1 MAPYYPVYLDVR
13 DRLCVIVGG
22 GQVAEGKVAA
32 LLESGSQV
40 SIISP
45 EVTGEIQG
53 MADAGMIS
61 LEKREYRD
69 GDLEGAFIAIA
80 ATDDSDLNERIA
92 REAAARNVPLNVVD
106 VTHLCTFI
114 APSIV
119 RRGEV
124 TVAISTA
131 GLSPALARKLRV
143 ELQDSPALD
152 YADMAPML
160 SEVRLELRSEGA
172 VIDAEHWQTCL
183 NRDLVTLF
191 YADREAAKQSLKR
204 ALLDGATSGVSA
216 AQ

>member
-13 DRLCVIVGG
+13 DRRCVIVGG
-22 GQVAEGKVAA
+22 GQIAEGKVAA
-32 LLESGSQV
+32 LLESGAQV
-40 SIISP
+40 CIISP
-45 EVTGEIQG
+45 DVTGEIQG

-69 GDLEGAFIAIA
+69 GDLQGAFIAIA
-80 ATDDSDLNERIA
+80 ATDDSNLNERIS
-92 REAAARNVPLNVVD
+92 REATARNIPLNVVD

-143 ELQDSPALD
+143 ELQESPALD

-183 NRDLVTLF
+183 NRELVTLF
-191 YADREAAKQSLKR
+191 HADREAAKQSLKR
-204 ALLDGATSGVSA
+204 ALLDGAASGVSA

>member
-1 MAPYYPVYLDVR
+1 MAPYYPVFLDVR
-13 DRLCVIVGG
+13 DRSCVIVGG
-22 GQVAEGKVAA
+22 GQIAEGKIAA
-32 LLESGSQV
+32 LLESGARIRMV
-40 SIISP
+40 SP
-45 EVTGEIQG
+45 EVTDEIQD
-53 MADAGMIS
+53 MADSGAVR
-61 LEKREYRD
+61 LDKREYRD

-80 ATDDSDLNERIA
+80 ATDDPALNERIS

-114 APSIV
+114 APAVV

-143 ELQDSPALD
+143 ELQDSPSLD
-152 YADMAPML
+152 YADLAPML

-172 VIDAEHWQTCL
+172 PVDAERWQDCL
-183 NRDLVTLF
+183 TPELVALHSTDRD
-191 YADREAAKQSLKR
+191 AAKAALKQ
-204 ALLDGATSGVSA
+204 ALLDGAQPGGSA

>member
-13 DRLCVIVGG
+13 DRRCVIVGG

-32 LLESGSQV
+32 LLESGAQV
-40 SIISP
+40 FIISP

-53 MADAGMIS
+53 MADAGMIG
-61 LEKREYRD
+61 LDKREYRD

-80 ATDDSDLNERIA
+80 ATDDSALNERIS
-92 REAAARNVPLNVVD
+92 REATARNVPLNVVD

-143 ELQDSPALD
+143 ELEDSPALD
-152 YADMAPML
+152 YADLAPML

-172 VIDAEHWQTCL
+172 VIDADHWQTCL
-183 NRDLVTLF
+183 NRELVALF
-191 YADREAAKQSLKR
+191 YTDREAAKQSLKR
-204 ALLDGATSGVSA
+204 ALLDGAATGVPA

>member
-13 DRLCVIVGG
+13 DRRCVIVGG
-22 GQVAEGKVAA
+22 GQVAEGKIAA
-32 LLESGSQV
+32 LLESGAEV
-40 SIISP
+40 CIISP

-53 MADAGMIS
+53 MADTGMIS

-80 ATDDSDLNERIA
+80 AIDDSALNERVS
-92 REAAARNVPLNVVD
+92 REATARNVPLNVVD

-119 RRGEV
+119 RKGEV

-143 ELQDSPALD
+143 ELQNSPALD
-152 YADMAPML
+152 YADLAPIL

-172 VIDAEHWQTCL
+172 VIDAEHWQACL
-183 NRDLVTLF
+183 SRELVTLF
-191 YADREAAKQSLKR
+191 HTDREAAKQSLKR
-204 ALLDGATSGVSA
+204 ALLEGAATGVSA

>member
-1 MAPYYPVYLDVR
+1 MAPYYPVYLDIR
-13 DRLCVIVGG
+13 DRRCVIVGG
-22 GQVAEGKVAA
+22 GQMAEGKVAA
-32 LLESGSQV
+32 LRESGAQV
-40 SIISP
+40 CIISP

-53 MADAGMIS
+53 MADSGMIS

-80 ATDDSDLNERIA
+80 ATDDSDLDERIS

-114 APSIV
+114 APAVI

-152 YADMAPML
+152 YADMALML

-172 VIDAEHWQTCL
+172 AIDADHWQTCL
-183 NRDLVTLF
+183 NRELVTLF

-204 ALLDGATSGVSA
+204 ALLDGAATGVSA

>member
-1 MAPYYPVYLDVR
+1 MAPYYPVFLDVR

-32 LLESGSQV
+32 LLESGARIC
-40 SIISP
+40 IISP
-45 EVTGEIQG
+45 EVTNEVRD
-53 MADAGMIS
+53 MADSGALS
-61 LEKREYRD
+61 LEEREYRD

-80 ATDDSDLNERIA
+80 ATDDPALNERIVH
-92 REAAARNVPLNVVD
+92 EATARNVPLNVVD

-114 APSIV
+114 APAVV

-143 ELQDSPALD
+143 ELQDTPALD
-152 YADMAPML
+152 YADLAPML

-172 VIDAEHWQTCL
+172 MVDSDHWQTCL
-183 NRDLVTLF
+183 NRDLVGLYRT
-191 YADREAAKQSLKR
+191 DRDAAKLTLKR
-204 ALLDGATSGVSA
+204 ALLDGPAIGEALSR
-216 AQ
+216 

>member
-13 DRLCVIVGG
+13 DRRCVIVGG
-22 GQVAEGKVAA
+22 GQVAEGKIAA
-32 LLESGSQV
+32 LLESGARIF
-40 SIISP
+40 IISP
-45 EVTGEIQG
+45 EVTETIQG
-53 MADAGMIS
+53 MADTGMIG

-80 ATDDSDLNERIA
+80 ATDDSALNERIS
-92 REAAARNVPLNVVD
+92 REATARNVPLNVVD

-119 RRGEV
+119 RKGEV

-131 GLSPALARKLRV
+131 GLSPALARKLRM

-152 YADMAPML
+152 YADLAPIL

-172 VIDAEHWQTCL
+172 VIDADHWQTCL
-183 NRDLVTLF
+183 SRDLVALF
-191 YADREAAKQSLKR
+191 NTDREAAKQSLKQ
-204 ALLDGATSGVSA
+204 ALLDGAASGVSA
-216 AQ
+216 AK